1 MLNALDRSIL
11 DFERS
16 WITQKGPKDLE
27 IEAVLGLSS
36 ERYYDRLRFLA
47 YSSNARSYDPLTVH
61 RVRALIAGGPPGEA
75 VG

>member
-1 MLNALDRSIL
+1 MLTPLDRAIL

-16 WITQKGPKDLE
+16 WLAITGPKDRE

-36 ERYYDRLRFLA
+36 ENYYDKLRFLA
-47 YSSNARSYDPLTVH
+47 FYPGARSYDPLTVR
-61 RVRALIAGGPPGEA
+61 RVQATIASFSTVEA